1 MDLTDA
7 GDVQHLQSRLCICA
21 FDSAKPTFRHEQFE
35 DYKAHRPPMPE
46 ELRGQVDLAKKLLD
60 HLGIPHIAVDGVEA
74 DDLIGAISKKAKN
87 WNVEYLILTGDRD
100 SLQLVDETCNVLL
113 TKKGISEIIRY
124 DAAKIKED
132 FDLTPE
138 QVVDYKGLVGD
149 PSDNIPVSWA
159 WNKTATKL
167 LAEFVLDNILKPRC
181 LRRAEEARAGYGT
194 VEQGV

>member
-1 MDLTDA
+1 M
-7 GDVQHLQSRLCICA
+7 
-21 FDSAKPTFRHEQFE
+21 
-35 DYKAHRPPMPE
+35 
-46 ELRGQVDLAKKLLD
+46 
-60 HLGIPHIAVDGVEA
+60 EA

-149 PSDNIPVSWA
+149 PSDNIP
-159 WNKTATKL
+159 
-167 LAEFVLDNILKPRC
+167 
-181 LRRAEEARAGYGT
+181 
-194 VEQGV
+194 GVKGHWR